1 MGFLFGPYIQ
11 MMINKTNIDV
21 QIYVDKL
28 MEGLNQMGLIETI
41 SDEWGVRDQDE
52 FKDVLTENLVLGA
65 AVNFEESGDPTLAET
80 EFEDILV
87 RSVTEYTIN
96 DMVEE
101 GVLTKGLDENRGENV
116 YSINPE
122 MKKMTDGEE
131 EN

>member
-1 MGFLFGPYIQ
+1 

-28 MEGLNQMGLIETI
+28 MEGLNQMGLIETL

-65 AVNFEESGDPTLAET
+65 SLRFEESGDPTLGET

-101 GVLTKGLDENRGENV
+101 GVLTKKLDENGVENV
-116 YSINPE
+116 YSISPE

>member
-1 MGFLFGPYIQ
+1 

-21 QIYVDKL
+21 QIYVEKL
-28 MEGLNQMGLIETI
+28 MEGLNQMGLIESL

-52 FKDVLTENLVLGA
+52 FKDVLIENLVLGA
-65 AVNFEESGDPTLAET
+65 AVNFEECGDPTLGET

-87 RSVTEYTIN
+87 RSVTEYIN

-101 GVLTKGLDENRGENV
+101 GVLTKGLQEDGVENV
-116 YSINPE
+116 YSISPE

>member
-1 MGFLFGPYIQ
+1 

-52 FKDVLTENLVLGA
+52 FKDVLIENLALGA
-65 AVNFEESGDPTLAET
+65 AVNFEECGDPTLGKN

-101 GVLTKGLDENRGENV
+101 GVLTKKLDENGVENV
-116 YSINPE
+116 YSISPE

>member
-1 MGFLFGPYIQ
+1 
-11 MMINKTNIDV
+11 MINKTNIDV

-28 MEGLNQMGLIETI
+28 MEGLNQMGLIESL

-65 AVNFEESGDPTLAET
+65 SLRFEESGDPTLGET

-101 GVLTKGLDENRGENV
+101 GVLTKKLDENGVENV
-116 YSINPE
+116 YSISPE

>member
-1 MGFLFGPYIQ
+1 

-28 MEGLNQMGLIETI
+28 MEGLNQMGLIESL

-52 FKDVLTENLVLGA
+52 FKDALTENLVLGA
-65 AVNFEESGDPTLAET
+65 SLRFEESGDPTLGET

-101 GVLTKGLDENRGENV
+101 GVLTKKLDENGVENV
-116 YSINPE
+116 YSISPE

>member
-1 MGFLFGPYIQ
+1 

-101 GVLTKGLDENRGENV
+101 GVLTKKLDENGVENV

-131 EN
+131 KN

>member
-1 MGFLFGPYIQ
+1 

-28 MEGLNQMGLIETI
+28 MEGLNQMGLIESL

-52 FKDVLTENLVLGA
+52 FKDVLIENLVLGA
-65 AVNFEESGDPTLAET
+65 AVNFEECGDPTLGET

-101 GVLTKGLDENRGENV
+101 GVLTKKLDENGVENV
-116 YSINPE
+116 YSISPE

>member
-1 MGFLFGPYIQ
+1 

-28 MEGLNQMGLIETI
+28 MEGLNQMGLIESL

-52 FKDVLTENLVLGA
+52 FKDVLIENLVLGA
-65 AVNFEESGDPTLAET
+65 AINFEECGDPTLAET
-80 EFEDILV
+80 EFGDILV

-101 GVLTKGLDENRGENV
+101 GVLTKGLDEGGVENV

-122 MKKMTDGEE
+122 MKKLIDGEE
-131 EN
+131 DN

>member
-1 MGFLFGPYIQ
+1 

-52 FKDVLTENLVLGA
+52 FKDVLIENLELGA
-65 AVNFEESGDPTLAET
+65 AVNFEECGDPTLAET

-101 GVLTKGLDENRGENV
+101 GVLTKKLDENGVENV
-116 YSINPE
+116 YSISPE

>member
-1 MGFLFGPYIQ
+1 

-28 MEGLNQMGLIETI
+28 MEGLNQMGLIETL

-52 FKDVLTENLVLGA
+52 FKEVLTENLVLGA
-65 AVNFEESGDPTLAET
+65 SLRFEESGDPTLGET

-101 GVLTKGLDENRGENV
+101 GVLTKKLDENGVENV
-116 YSINPE
+116 YSISPE

>member
-1 MGFLFGPYIQ
+1 

-28 MEGLNQMGLIETI
+28 MEGLNQMGLIESL

-52 FKDVLTENLVLGA
+52 FKDVLTENLALGA
-65 AVNFEESGDPTLAET
+65 SLRFEESGDPTLGET

-101 GVLTKGLDENRGENV
+101 GVLTKKLDENGVENV
-116 YSINPE
+116 YSISPE
-122 MKKMTDGEE
+122 MKKTTDGEE

>member
-1 MGFLFGPYIQ
+1 

-28 MEGLNQMGLIETI
+28 MEGLNQMGLIESL

-65 AVNFEESGDPTLAET
+65 SLKFEESGDPTLGET
-80 EFEDILV
+80 EFEGILV

-101 GVLTKGLDENRGENV
+101 GVLTKKLDENGVENV

-122 MKKMTDGEE
+122 MKKLIDGEE
-131 EN
+131 DN

>member
-1 MGFLFGPYIQ
+1 

-21 QIYVDKL
+21 QIYVGKL

-41 SDEWGVRDQDE
+41 SGEWGVRDQDE
-52 FKDVLTENLVLGA
+52 FKDVLIENLALGA
-65 AVNFEESGDPTLAET
+65 AVNFEECGDPTLGKN

-101 GVLTKGLDENRGENV
+101 GVLTKNLDENGVENV
-116 YSINPE
+116 YSISPE

>member
-1 MGFLFGPYIQ
+1 

-28 MEGLNQMGLIETI
+28 MEGLNQMGLIESI

-65 AVNFEESGDPTLAET
+65 AVNFEECGDPTLGET

-101 GVLTKGLDENRGENV
+101 GVLTKKLDENGVENV
-116 YSINPE
+116 YSISPE

>member
-1 MGFLFGPYIQ
+1 

-21 QIYVDKL
+21 QIYVGKL

-52 FKDVLTENLVLGA
+52 FKDVLIENLVLGA
-65 AVNFEESGDPTLAET
+65 AVNFEECGDPTLAET

-87 RSVTEYTIN
+87 RSVTEYTVN

-101 GVLTKGLDENRGENV
+101 GVLTKKLDENGVENV
-116 YSINPE
+116 YSISPE
-122 MKKMTDGEE
+122 MKKLIDGEE
-131 EN
+131 DN

>member
-1 MGFLFGPYIQ
+1 

-101 GVLTKGLDENRGENV
+101 GVLTKKLDENGVENV
-116 YSINPE
+116 YSISPE

>member
-1 MGFLFGPYIQ
+1 

-28 MEGLNQMGLIETI
+28 MEGLNQMGLIESI

-52 FKDVLTENLVLGA
+52 FKEVLTENLVLGA
-65 AVNFEESGDPTLAET
+65 AVNFEECGDPTLGET

-87 RSVTEYTIN
+87 QSVTEYTVN

-101 GVLTKGLDENRGENV
+101 GVLTKGLEEDGVENV
-116 YSINPE
+116 YSISPE

>member
-1 MGFLFGPYIQ
+1 

-28 MEGLNQMGLIETI
+28 MEGLNQMGLIESL

-52 FKDVLTENLVLGA
+52 FKDVLIENLVLGA
-65 AVNFEESGDPTLAET
+65 AVNFEKCGDPTLGET

-101 GVLTKGLDENRGENV
+101 GVLTKKLDENGVENV
-116 YSINPE
+116 YSISPE

>member
-1 MGFLFGPYIQ
+1 

-52 FKDVLTENLVLGA
+52 FKDVLIENLVLGA
-65 AVNFEESGDPTLAET
+65 AVNFEEWGDPTLGKN

-101 GVLTKGLDENRGENV
+101 GVLTKKLDENGIENV
-116 YSINPE
+116 YSISPE

>member
-1 MGFLFGPYIQ
+1 

-21 QIYVDKL
+21 QIYVEKL
-28 MEGLNQMGLIETI
+28 MEGLNQMGLIESL

-52 FKDVLTENLVLGA
+52 FKDVLIENLVLGA
-65 AVNFEESGDPTLAET
+65 AVNFEECGDPTLGET

-101 GVLTKGLDENRGENV
+101 GVLTKKLDENGVENV
-116 YSINPE
+116 YSISPE
-122 MKKMTDGEE
+122 MKKTTDGEE

>member
-1 MGFLFGPYIQ
+1 

-28 MEGLNQMGLIETI
+28 MEGLNQMGLIESI

-65 AVNFEESGDPTLAET
+65 AVNFEECGDPTLAET
-80 EFEDILV
+80 EFEDILIQ
-87 RSVTEYTIN
+87 SVTEYTVN

-101 GVLTKGLDENRGENV
+101 GVLTKGLEEDGVENV
-116 YSINPE
+116 YSVNPE
-122 MKKMTDGEE
+122 MKKMTDGKK

>member
-1 MGFLFGPYIQ
+1 

-28 MEGLNQMGLIETI
+28 MEGLNQMGLIESL

-65 AVNFEESGDPTLAET
+65 AVNFEECGDPTLWET

-101 GVLTKGLDENRGENV
+101 GVLTKGLEDDGVENV

-122 MKKMTDGEE
+122 MKKMTDGKK

>member
-1 MGFLFGPYIQ
+1 
-11 MMINKTNIDV
+11 MMINKTNVDV

-28 MEGLNQMGLIETI
+28 MEGLNQMGLIESL

-65 AVNFEESGDPTLAET
+65 SLRFEESGDPILGET

-101 GVLTKGLDENRGENV
+101 GVLKKGLSENGVENV

-122 MKKMTDGEE
+122 MKKMSDGKE

>member
-1 MGFLFGPYIQ
+1 

-52 FKDVLTENLVLGA
+52 FKDVLIENLALVA
-65 AVNFEESGDPTLAET
+65 AVNFEECGDPTLGKN

-101 GVLTKGLDENRGENV
+101 GVLTKKLDENGVENV
-116 YSINPE
+116 YSISPE

>member
-1 MGFLFGPYIQ
+1 

-28 MEGLNQMGLIETI
+28 MEGLNQMGLIESL

-65 AVNFEESGDPTLAET
+65 SLKFEESGDPTLGET

-101 GVLTKGLDENRGENV
+101 GVLTKKLDENGVENV

-122 MKKMTDGEE
+122 MKKLIDGEE
-131 EN
+131 DN

>member
-1 MGFLFGPYIQ
+1 

-28 MEGLNQMGLIETI
+28 MEGLNQMGLIESL

-65 AVNFEESGDPTLAET
+65 AVNFEECGDPTLGET

-101 GVLTKGLDENRGENV
+101 GVLTKKLDENGVENV
-116 YSINPE
+116 YSISPE